1 MNSIFRFLTNIYK
14 RYLRYDL
21 VVLVETITQ
30 IVLLLPRFRLF
41 NAFKVWYLSFFG
53 ARFGSRC
60 VLYPGIWIQ
69 PGRKLTVGTDVDFAV
84 GVLLTTSG
92 GVVIGDRVLI
102 GYGSKIISSNHRIP
116 RKHQTIFN
124 SGHVYEP
131 VTIEND
137 VWIGAN
143 VIILPGAIIREGSV
157 IAAGAVVSGDI
168 PPFSI
173 AAGVPAKV
181 IKKREF

>member
-1 MNSIFRFLTNIYK
+1 M
-14 RYLRYDL
+14 RYDL
-21 VVLVETITQ
+21 VVLVESITQ
-30 IVLLLPRFRLF
+30 VILLLPRFRIF

-53 ARFGSRC
+53 ASFGSRC

-69 PGRKLTVGTDVDFAV
+69 PGRNLIVGSDVDLAV

-102 GYGSKIISSNHRIP
+102 GYGAKIISSNHKIP
-116 RKHQTIFN
+116 KGHEMIFG
-124 SGHVYEP
+124 SGHVHDS

-143 VIILPGAIIREGSV
+143 VIILPGVTIREGSV
-157 IAAGAVVSGDI
+157 IAAGAVVTSEI
-168 PPFSI
+168 PAFSI

-181 IKKREF
+181 VQKRELQIHSKPN